1 MNIYTK
7 VLKKYWYIFLIIV
20 VLTTSASFGFSI
32 YAEQEYKSTVKL
44 LVIQQQA
51 QGIDAY
57 TAARSAQTVAEVLS
71 KIVYTSSF
79 FDKVLT
85 SGFNI
90 KDNFG
95 QDPED
100 RMEEWERRVQTQLTG
115 ETGTIQVN
123 VYNTD
128 PKQAEQ
134 IAFGIAY
141 VMINSGQ
148 QYHGGGNQI
157 EIKMVD
163 LPITSEKPVRP
174 NVVQNTLAGFA
185 LGVLLSAV
193 IVVLIGT
200 RRADN
205 KENKKKEPD
214 QFIDN
219 VL

>member
-1 MNIYTK
+1 MSTYTK
-7 VLKKYWYIFLIIV
+7 VLKKFWYLFLIIV
-20 VLTTSASFGFSI
+20 ILTTSLSLVFSI
-32 YAEQEYKSTVKL
+32 FSKQEYGSTVKL

-57 TAARSAQTVAEVLS
+57 TATRSAQTVAEVLS

-90 KDNFG
+90 SDDFG

-100 RMEEWERRVQTQLTG
+100 RREEWERRVNTQLTG
-115 ETGTIQVN
+115 ETGTIQVD
-123 VYNTD
+123 VYSTD
-128 PKQAEQ
+128 QKQAEQ

-141 VMINSGQ
+141 VMINYGE
-148 QYHGGGNQI
+148 QYHGGGDQI

-163 LPITSEKPVRP
+163 NPVTTDKPARP
-174 NVVQNTLAGFA
+174 NIIQNTLAGFA

-193 IVVLIGT
+193 IVVLMGT
-200 RRADN
+200 RGADDKERKN
-205 KENKKKEPD
+205 KED
-214 QFIDN
+214 DMG
-219 VL
+219 L